1 MADVNPRH
9 RVFCWVFDLMGWLR
23 VQDMSPASLRR
34 HRKPFSPP
42 WAAHLV
48 QGKVPEDVT
57 FRDETIEGPNGAPL
71 RLRVYTPDGVPLQDR
86 PLVINLHGGGWVLAN
101 VEMTEW
107 MCGQLAG
114 RLGAVV
120 VSVDY
125 RLAPEHPAPA
135 AYDDC
140 WHAVGHLLQHAS
152 EYGIDPNRWAAFGDS
167 AGGNLSALLAIG
179 HRDAVRAATAD
190 RDLAAL
196 ARVGTMRVQGLI
208 YPVTDLTCATPSYER
223 HAEAPVLT
231 RAAMLAFRR
240 HYLGSLASP
249 APDDPAV
256 SPHFCT
262 DLTGLPPAI
271 VTIAERDPLCDEALI
286 YADQLRRAG
295 TTVEVDLHEG
305 VPHGF
310 TTMPGTSSAAGPAAD
325 RIVTFFR
332 RHL

>member
-23 VQDMSPASLRR
+23 VQDMSPGSLRR
-34 HRKPFSPP
+34 HRKPLSPP

-48 QGKVPEDVT
+48 QGKVREDVT
-57 FRDETIEGPNGAPL
+57 FRDETIEGPTGAPL

-125 RLAPEHPAPA
+125 RLAPEYPAPA

-152 EYGIDPNRWAAFGDS
+152 EYGIDPNRGRRS
-167 AGGNLSALLAIG
+167 
-179 HRDAVRAATAD
+179 ATA
-190 RDLAAL
+190 RRATS
-196 ARVGTMRVQGLI
+196 ARCSRSGT
-208 YPVTDLTCATPSYER
+208 ATRSAQQRPTE
-223 HAEAPVLT
+223 T
-231 RAAMLAFRR
+231 
-240 HYLGSLASP
+240 SLRSPGP
-249 APDDPAV
+249 APCG
-256 SPHFCT
+256 S
-262 DLTGLPPAI
+262 
-271 VTIAERDPLCDEALI
+271 
-286 YADQLRRAG
+286 RA
-295 TTVEVDLHEG
+295 
-305 VPHGF
+305 
-310 TTMPGTSSAAGPAAD
+310 
-325 RIVTFFR
+325 
-332 RHL
+332 